1 MSNEYN
7 EATKENLNDKV
18 LSMKMTKFYDIANID
33 SVDRAR
39 DCCII
44 RKINYLD
51 NDGVRVAYEKA
62 TNEVLLNMR
71 LSDFHKLLDKGLD
84 MPMKDYAGE
93 PLSVT
98 DSFNARQKI
107 LAEFEFLI
115 SKVTNVMFENLPD
128 PSWHFRRGSLIL

>member
-7 EATKENLNDKV
+7 EAIKENLYDKV
-18 LSMKMTKFYDIANID
+18 LSMKMTEFYDIANID

-44 RKINYLD
+44 RKTSEN
-51 NDGVRVAYEKA
+51 EKA
-62 TNEVLLNMR
+62 TNEQLLNMEV
-71 LSDFHKLLDKGLD
+71 SVFQSLLDKGLD
-84 MPMKDYAGE
+84 MPMKNYAGE

-115 SKVTNVMFENLPD
+115 SKVTNVMFEELPD
-128 PSWHFRRGSLIL
+128 PS